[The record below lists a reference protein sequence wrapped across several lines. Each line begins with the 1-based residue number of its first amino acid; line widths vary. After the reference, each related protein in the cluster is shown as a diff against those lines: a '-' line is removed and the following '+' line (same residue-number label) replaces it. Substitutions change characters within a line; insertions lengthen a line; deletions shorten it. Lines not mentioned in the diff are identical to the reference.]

1 VAAEAYMT
9 HLKVDGMTCHHCVMA
24 VTKALE
30 SVDGVTSAK
39 VDLDEGSAVV
49 DGNGDVQA
57 MIAAVQEEG
66 YQASLQGG

>member
-1 VAAEAYMT
+1 MT
-9 HLKVDGMTCHHCVMA
+9 NLKVEGMTCHHCVMA

-30 SVDGVTSAK
+30 SVEGVRSAE
-39 VDLDEGSAVV
+39 VDLDKGSAVV
-49 DGNGDVQA
+49 DGDADLQA

>member
-1 VAAEAYMT
+1 MT
-9 HLKVDGMTCHHCVMA
+9 NLKVEGMTCHHCVMA

-30 SVDGVTSAK
+30 SVAGVRSAA
-39 VDLDEGSAVV
+39 VDLEKGSAVV
-49 DGNGDVQA
+49 DGDADLQA